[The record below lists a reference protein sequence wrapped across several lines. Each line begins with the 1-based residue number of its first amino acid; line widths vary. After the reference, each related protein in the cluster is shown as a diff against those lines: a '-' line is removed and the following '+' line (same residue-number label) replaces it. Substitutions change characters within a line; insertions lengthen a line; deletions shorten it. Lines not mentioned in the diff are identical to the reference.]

1 MQAALVVGGLLGHLG
16 LLLVLRGRAP
26 SLPGYARLTVVATLV
41 GAVFALAHVAYVWW
55 PRMQGATPI
64 DVYAGLRE
72 RMPQHAMVGL
82 YAVGVASIALLLDLL
97 PRVAADRAIRRPAT
111 RRWYAAGTAA
121 LGVAFFALGLNATAV
136 FVSGA
141 PLFGPPVSPGPPV
154 AVERPPEAP
163 AGVAPSE
170 RSADRPGGAP

>member
-1 MQAALVVGGLLGHLG
+1 MREVSAKNPKVLTASRSMESAAIYTA
-16 LLLVLRGRAP
+16 LR
-26 SLPGYARLTVVATLV
+26 TLHRHV
-41 GAVFALAHVAYVWW
+41 GAAMTTTLNTSAVPVTYLARSSIAKW
-55 PRMQGATPI
+55 
-64 DVYAGLRE
+64 
-72 RMPQHAMVGL
+72 
-82 YAVGVASIALLLDLL
+82 GVA
-97 PRVAADRAIRRPAT
+97 PQVFDRDRLRAHARAR
-111 RRWYAAGTAA
+111 
-121 LGVAFFALGLNATAV
+121 NATAV

>member
-1 MQAALVVGGLLGHLG
+1 NGHQISTNPRDRNPKGKKPAAVSGCDPGGRPHLTAKLG
-16 LLLVLRGRAP
+16 LTY
-26 SLPGYARLTVVATLV
+26 GY
-41 GAVFALAHVAYVWW
+41 F
-55 PRMQGATPI
+55 
-64 DVYAGLRE
+64 
-72 RMPQHAMVGL
+72 
-82 YAVGVASIALLLDLL
+82 
-97 PRVAADRAIRRPAT
+97 
-111 RRWYAAGTAA
+111 
-121 LGVAFFALGLNATAV
+121 VAFFALGLNATAV